1 MKIETIEISKIN
13 PAVYNPR
20 KDLKTGDPEY
30 EHLKKSINEF
40 GLIDPLIW
48 NKRTGN
54 LVGGHQRLKI
64 LKERGDK
71 EVEVSVV
78 DFDDAKEKA
87 LNIALNKISGDWDMP
102 LLKDLLEELDTGDFD
117 MDLTGFTSKEIE
129 DLMTQFH
136 TPEEGLTDD
145 DAVPENVETICKKGD
160 LWKLGEHRL
169 LCGDSTVITDVERLM
184 QGEKAG
190 LIWTDPPYGVN
201 YGDKIEKANPI
212 AHRVRTIENDNLTPA
227 NLEEFL
233 RTAFSNASLV
243 SDNGCAIY
251 VACPAGTLLPF
262 LIASF
267 NGSGFDF
274 RWQLIWLKDQIVLSR
289 ADYHFK
295 HENILYGWKSG
306 ETHYFTEDRKQSSVF
321 ECARPKS
328 SPEHPTMKPVELIE
342 RMLTNSSKVGWIV
355 LDLFG
360 GSGSTLIACEKLNRK
375 CRMMEIDEHY
385 CDVIIKR
392 WEDFTG
398 KKAELIKG

>member
-78 DFDDAKEKA
+78 DLDDAKEKA

-117 MDLTGFTSKEIE
+117 MEITGFSEKEIE
-129 DLMTQFH
+129 DLMNQCFV
-136 TPEEGLTDD
+136 PEEGLTDD

-169 LCGDSTVITDVERLM
+169 LCGDSTVITDVEKLM
-184 QGEKAG
+184 QGEKADMVF
-190 LIWTDPPYGVN
+190 TDPPYGINLDTDYSKLPGGKAKDYKKVI
-201 YGDKIEKANPI
+201 GDEQVDPSLI
-212 AHRVRTIENDNLTPA
+212 ATIFHNFGYCKEVVIFGADYFA
-227 NLEEFL
+227 E
-233 RTAFSNASLV
+233 
-243 SDNGCAIY
+243 
-251 VACPAGTLLPF
+251 LLP
-262 LIASF
+262 
-267 NGSGFDF
+267 NKNEGSWLVWDKRVEEKFDRMIGSAF
-274 RWQLIWLKDQIVLSR
+274 ELCWSKQ
-289 ADYHFK
+289 K
-295 HENILYGWKSG
+295 HKREIIRLNNTLFSG
-306 ETHYFTEDRKQSSVF
+306 EKDAQNKV
-321 ECARPKS
+321 
-328 SPEHPTMKPVELIE
+328 HPTQKPI
-342 RMLTNSSKVGWIV
+342 KVCSWILEKYSNNNDIV
-355 LDLFG
+355 VDLYG